1 MHEAQ
6 IIQINELD
14 KAMGIFETIN
24 PELFK
29 DCKLVR
35 ALLDSG
41 GGAQILWLRLRSGL
55 LAHVCDSLY
64 EICDKIMTHI
74 H

>member
-1 MHEAQ
+1 
-6 IIQINELD
+6 
-14 KAMGIFETIN
+14 MGIFETMN

-41 GGAQILWLRLRSGL
+41 GVAQILWLRLRSGL
-55 LAHVCDSLY
+55 LARVCDSLY